1 MRLQPET
8 GQSRGTIKNTSELNR
23 ILRNERP
30 FIKTPNFFWTT
41 RAAAIIPA
49 RLVSVVAAAAPLRP
63 NRGTKSR
70 FKRTSRGRTAP
81 ARAIEVFGL
90 PLPLMTAARTEK
102 NGRYVMPRR
111 GVVGGRGA

>member
-49 RLVSVVAAAAPLRP
+49 RLVIVVAAAAPLRP

-70 FKRTSRGRTAP
+70 FKKTSRGRTAP
-81 ARAIEVFGL
+81 ARAIAGFGL
-90 PLPLMTAARTEK
+90 PVSVVAGARAGK
-102 NGRYVMPRR
+102 
-111 GVVGGRGA
+111 